1 MLKVLSP
8 GEKLFFLG
16 CILIGL
22 LLGIGFPD
30 KVTIQNCSLGLAVG
44 LGVSVM
50 ALGSLKFLAGEK
62 TFSDIDT

>member
-8 GEKLFFLG
+8 GEKLFSLG

-22 LLGIGFPD
+22 LLGVGFPD
-30 KVTIQNCSLGLAVG
+30 KVTIQNCSLGLAAG
-44 LGVSVM
+44 LGVGVM
-50 ALGSLKFLAGEK
+50 ILGSLKFLAEGK

>member
-1 MLKVLSP
+1 MPKVLSP

-30 KVTIQNCSLGLAVG
+30 KTTIQSCSVGLAVG
-44 LGVSVM
+44 LGVGVM
-50 ALGSLKFLAGEK
+50 ILGPLKF
-62 TFSDIDT
+62 INI

>member
-1 MLKVLSP
+1 MPKVLSP

-30 KVTIQNCSLGLAVG
+30 KTTIQSCSLGLAVG

>member
-1 MLKVLSP
+1 MFKVLSS
-8 GEKLFFLG
+8 GEKLFSLG

-30 KVTIQNCSLGLAVG
+30 KVTIQNCSLGLAAG
-44 LGVSVM
+44 LGVGVM
-50 ALGSLKFLAGEK
+50 ILGSLKFLAEGK

>member
-1 MLKVLSP
+1 MFKVLSS

-30 KVTIQNCSLGLAVG
+30 KVTIQSCSLGLAVG

-50 ALGSLKFLAGEK
+50 TLGSLKFLAGEK